1 MTERD
6 GGAIYAAAFDHRESF
21 KRMLGISGEPTP
33 EHRKRMSDAKTA
45 FLDGVLRALDE
56 GAPRG
61 PATILLDE
69 EYGADAARRARAEGL
84 QLAMSVEK
92 SGQPEFDFQYG
103 EDFAAHVDEFDPTY
117 VKVLVRY
124 NPAGDPEVNR
134 RQVARLVRLSS
145 WVSERGRRLMF
156 ELLVPPERGQLE
168 AVGGDFDRFDREVR
182 PGLVLDT
189 IRDLRSDG
197 IDPEVWKIEGLDS
210 RDDCRKVGDLVL
222 SGGGRQAGCVV
233 LGRGADAA
241 MVDHWLKQAAGVP
254 GFIGFAIGRTIWEK
268 PLLDWL
274 HGRSGRADTVAGI
287 AANYR
292 RNVEVYRS
300 ALGS

>member
-1 MTERD
+1 M
-6 GGAIYAAAFDHRESF
+6 
-21 KRMLGISGEPTP
+21 
-33 EHRKRMSDAKTA
+33 
-45 FLDGVLRALDE
+45 
-56 GAPRG
+56 
-61 PATILLDE
+61 
-69 EYGADAARRARAEGL
+69 
-84 QLAMSVEK
+84 
-92 SGQPEFDFQYG
+92 
-103 EDFAAHVDEFDPTY
+103 
-117 VKVLVRY
+117 
-124 NPAGDPEVNR
+124 NR

-156 ELLVPPERGQLE
+156 ELLVPPEQSQLE

-182 PGLVLDT
+182 PGLVLDA
-189 IRDLRSDG
+189 IRDLRSHGVDS
-197 IDPEVWKIEGLDS
+197 DVWKIEGLDS
-210 RDDCRKVGDLVL
+210 RDDCRRVGDLVL
-222 SGGGRQAGCVV
+222 SGGRRQAGCVV

-274 HGRSGRADTVAGI
+274 HGRSGRADAVAGI

-300 ALGS
+300 ALATSRSNGR

>member
-1 MTERD
+1 M
-6 GGAIYAAAFDHRESF
+6 
-21 KRMLGISGEPTP
+21 P
-33 EHRKRMSDAKTA
+33 
-45 FLDGVLRALDE
+45 
-56 GAPRG
+56 
-61 PATILLDE
+61 
-69 EYGADAARRARAEGL
+69 
-84 QLAMSVEK
+84 VEK
-92 SGQPEFDFQYG
+92 SDQPEFDFEYG

-134 RQVARLVRLSS
+134 RQVTRLVRLSS
-145 WVSERGRRLMF
+145 WVSERGRRFMF
-156 ELLVPPERGQLE
+156 ELLVPPEQSQLE

-197 IDPEVWKIEGLDS
+197 VDPDVWKIEGLDS

-222 SGGGRQAGCVV
+222 SGDRRQAGCVV

-274 HGRSGRADTVAGI
+274 HGRSGRADAVAGI